1 MDLRESEFFKRWI
14 DDPILSD
21 PKLHF
26 DDPILSDLKLQLHGK
41 TVHVHRIVLCQK
53 SGHFNSML
61 TGRSEVCFLCLQT
74 NVRTSDSRLGSRCG
88 GNRALGRRSSNNV
101 RTATLRL

>member
-14 DDPILSD
+14 DDPILSN

-26 DDPILSDLKLQLHGK
+26 DDPIFSDLKLQLRGK

-53 SGHFNSML
+53 SGDFNSML
-61 TGRSEVCFLCLQT
+61 TGRSDVDFPCLQT
-74 NVRTSDSRLGSRCG
+74 NVPTSNSKLG
-88 GNRALGRRSSNNV
+88 
-101 RTATLRL
+101 